1 MGKMNSR
8 RPRVMKVIMPAS
20 YFQKEVLK
28 RASMLKSFPEP
39 GIYVRP
45 SLSKTE
51 RAQIRER
58 RKSRFSNYGR
68 LSEVDASSNSKNNL
82 SMSEAIVYGNQSSP
96 GEYNTVHPNPALSGN
111 L

>member
-8 RPRVMKVIMPAS
+8 KPRLVKVIMPAS

-45 SLSKTE
+45 SLSKAE
-51 RAQIRER
+51 RDQIRER
-58 RKSRFSNYGR
+58 RKSRFSTTGR
-68 LSEVDASSNSKNNL
+68 LSDVGTSNNIRNNL
-82 SMSEAIVYGNQSSP
+82 TLSEVVTHGNQPIS
-96 GEYNTVHPNPALSGN
+96 GENIVQPNPALKGN